1 MLVVSLSIFPNI
13 YQEALNSMSYCL
25 AVSGSAGTG
34 KSTLAERLANRL
46 DLPYVDEGFRR
57 RLEAG
62 LDPHLLSRQEM
73 RDLIL
78 ELYREAMNELDDACE
93 IHGGFVADR
102 CSIDYLAFWLH
113 YGFSTE
119 EDLTAKLYSKSR
131 QDLNRYDYIVMLPWG
146 VFEIEDDGRRANNKW
161 LQLKFQSLLEGL
173 AYRLIERQKI
183 HWVPKEAMDVNDRVN
198 LVFDYLEK

>member
-1 MLVVSLSIFPNI
+1 
-13 YQEALNSMSYCL
+13 MSYRL

-34 KSTLAERLANRL
+34 KSTLAEELASRL

-119 EDLTAKLYSKSR
+119 EDLTAKKGDKVIAFEDEAPVDTILGVEIFSVVHEKS
-131 QDLNRYDYIVMLPWG
+131 Q
-146 VFEIEDDGRRANNKW
+146 
-161 LQLKFQSLLEGL
+161 
-173 AYRLIERQKI
+173 QKI
-183 HWVPKEAMDVNDRVN
+183 YVS
-198 LVFDYLEK
+198 LEDLTK